1 MDKPQPNGDP
11 ELNNADRFS
20 MEETI
25 KALQRKNEILLHA
38 WESENW
44 KFKIMENDFLIK
56 IDALED

>member
-1 MDKPQPNGDP
+1 MDKPQQNGDP

-38 WESENW
+38 RESEN
-44 KFKIMENDFLIK
+44 
-56 IDALED
+56 